1 MANPGIGG
9 HAVMKKSRLFFVV
22 MLVGTIAVLV
32 KGVVRPPRPPL
43 RVAYQVCNS
52 REQNRSRFDPLT
64 AYLEKKL
71 ARRIVAV
78 HINTFDFIEMAERR
92 EFDVLQTNGYIYIN
106 VKEKTGAVLIAREAK
121 KEIGE
126 DTGGLIVVRADSP
139 IRTLRDLRGK
149 TMVFGPVLSP
159 GGYLTQ
165 YEILIRAGL
174 DPERVFSKY
183 TFLPGAWQHEKVV
196 YSVLYGDTDA
206 GAVRFGDL
214 DIMEAEGK
222 IKKSDLRVLAA
233 SDPVPNCT
241 FFALPHVDGETID
254 MIRKAL
260 LDLDSRD
267 FSTVDGERL
276 NVLKRDGVDGYVPT
290 TDGEFDVL
298 RRMAKTSNM
307 PPYEKY

>member
-1 MANPGIGG
+1 M
-9 HAVMKKSRLFFVV
+9 MKTTRLFVAI
-22 MLVGTIAVLV
+22 LLIGTVAVLL
-32 KGVVRPPRPPL
+32 KAIVRPPRPPL

-52 REQNRSRFDPLT
+52 RDQNRSRFDPLT

-71 ARRIVAV
+71 GRRIVAAHV
-78 HINTFDFIEMAERR
+78 DTFDFVEMAERR

-149 TMVFGPVLSP
+149 TMAFGPVLSP

-165 YEILIRAGL
+165 YELMLNAGL
-174 DPERVFSKY
+174 DPEQTFSKY

-196 YSVLYGDTDA
+196 YSVLYGDKDA

-214 DIMEAEGK
+214 EIMEAEGK
-222 IKKSDLRVLAA
+222 IRKSDFRVLAA

-241 FFALPHVDGETID
+241 FFALPHVDNETVD
-254 MIRKAL
+254 KVRKAL
-260 LDLDSRD
+260 LDLGLGD
-267 FSTVDGERL
+267 FATVDGERL
-276 NVLKRDGVDGYVPT
+276 SVLKRDGVDGYVLT
-290 TDGEFDVL
+290 TDKEFDVL
-298 RRMAKTSNM
+298 RRMAKATNM
-307 PPYEKY
+307 PPYERY

>member
-1 MANPGIGG
+1 
-9 HAVMKKSRLFFVV
+9 MKKTSRLFFLVI
-22 MLVGTIAVLV
+22 LVGTIAVLV
-32 KGVVRPPRPPL
+32 KGIVRPPLPPL

-71 ARRIVAV
+71 GRRIAAV
-78 HINTFDFIEMAERR
+78 HVDTFDFVEMAERR
-92 EFDVLQTNGYIYIN
+92 EFDILQTNGYIYIN

-126 DTGGLIVVRADSP
+126 DTGGLIVVRSDSP
-139 IRTLRDLRGK
+139 IRTLRDLQGK

-165 YEILIRAGL
+165 YELLIRAGL
-174 DPERVFSKY
+174 DPERLFSKY
-183 TFLPGAWQHEKVV
+183 TFLPGAWQHEKVI
-196 YSVLYGDTDA
+196 YSVLYGDMDA

-214 DIMEAEGK
+214 ESMEAEGK
-222 IKKSDLRVLAA
+222 IRKSDFRVLAA

-241 FFALPHVDGETID
+241 FFALPHVDGETVD
-254 MIRKAL
+254 KVRKAL
-260 LDLDSRD
+260 LDLGSDE
-267 FSTVDGERL
+267 FVTVGGERL
-276 NVLKRDGVDGYVPT
+276 NVLGRDDVDGYVST

-298 RRMAKTSNM
+298 RRMAKATNM